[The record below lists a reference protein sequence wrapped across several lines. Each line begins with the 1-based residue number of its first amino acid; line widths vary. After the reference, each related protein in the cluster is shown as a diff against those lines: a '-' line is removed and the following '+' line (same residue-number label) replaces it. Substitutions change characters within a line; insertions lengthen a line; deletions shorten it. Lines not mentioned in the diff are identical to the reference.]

1 MAHGWRQD
9 RGNVAPKG
17 MEEEEL
23 AAVLHFYVTYGT
35 YMLGSVLTQVQTA
48 TLTIF
53 VPYHHRLP
61 TVYIR

>member
-23 AAVLHFYVTYGT
+23 AAVLHFYVTY
-35 YMLGSVLTQVQTA
+35 LHV
-48 TLTIF
+48 
-53 VPYHHRLP
+53 R
-61 TVYIR
+61 